1 MSKAETAQSS
11 LTVIFKLAISGL
23 TSIIL
28 VALGTDNLQFWKALV
43 RTSLQSVLRI
53 VTVHVL
59 GPEVLLEKEMS
70 THSSFLAWEIPWT
83 EEPGGLQSM
92 GSKRV
97 RYDLLTKQQQHTYII
112 HHKYVSLPRKP

>member
-59 GPEVLLEKEMS
+59 GTVW
-70 THSSFLAWEIPWT
+70 SSC
-83 EEPGGLQSM
+83 
-92 GSKRV
+92 R
-97 RYDLLTKQQQHTYII
+97 
-112 HHKYVSLPRKP
+112 